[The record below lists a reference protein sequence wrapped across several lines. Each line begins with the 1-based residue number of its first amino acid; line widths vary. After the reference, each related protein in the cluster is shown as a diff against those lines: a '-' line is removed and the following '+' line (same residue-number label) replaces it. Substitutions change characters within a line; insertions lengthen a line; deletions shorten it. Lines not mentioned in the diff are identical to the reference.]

1 MLPQARIHRPV
12 LLRRLSKLG
21 GDGWTALLFLAPSL
35 IGFALF
41 YLIPFA
47 GGLYYSLMDS
57 PVNGSFAGWSNYRE
71 VAGSASFRKAAANT
85 AWLAGLGVPL
95 LMIISLSLAL
105 LLNRALPLRRWF
117 RTAFVLPMVVPAASV
132 ILFWQVLFASHGWL
146 NHLLIQADRL
156 PVPWL
161 ESASAR
167 GVIIVLYVW
176 KNVGYNI
183 VLLLAGLAA
192 IPREYYESASI
203 DGAGKIRQLFGITLR
218 YLIPTLFFVTV
229 MSIIG
234 AFKVFRE
241 TYLIAGEY
249 PHDSIYMLQHYM
261 NNMFLALDYQKL
273 TSAAYMMAVVII
285 ALVVLLFQAER
296 WFRRSLE

>member
-12 LLRRLSKLG
+12 LLRRLFKRG

-71 VAGSASFRKAAANT
+71 VAGSASFRKAAVNT

-95 LMIISLSLAL
+95 LMVISLTLAL

-161 ESASAR
+161 ESTSAR
-167 GVIIVLYVW
+167 GVIVVLYVW

-229 MSIIG
+229 MSVIG

-273 TSAAYMMAVVII
+273 TSAAYMMAAVII